1 MGYSYNNNR
10 TKDEDRVRYY
20 ITERPFVGL
29 DAAFLNGFILLA
41 DYSFYDYR
49 LGSTSLNKYD
59 DLSMS
64 LLYNKKDSKWE
75 FGLLA
80 KNVLGNSSINRDNF
94 SGISQTTTLYM
105 IQPRFIYITLK
116 YFI

>member
-1 MGYSYNNNR
+1 
-10 TKDEDRVRYY
+10 
-20 ITERPFVGL
+20 
-29 DAAFLNGFILLA
+29 LA

-49 LGSTSLNKYD
+49 LGSNSLNKYD
-59 DLSMS
+59 DLSAS

-75 FGLLA
+75 FGLQA

-94 SGISQTTTLYM
+94 SGISQTTTLYV
-105 IQPRFIYITLK
+105 IQPRFIYLTLK